1 MPILVKPELLAV
13 LREKLQ
19 TMDASVGKDALVSSL
34 NKPQEVGV
42 QVGTV
47 TAERA
52 VASLSASTLAGLQDA
67 ALADAPTAAA
77 AKATRNAAIAWGEHL
92 NTVGAIA
99 LTEGSAGRAIVDT
112 LVAGGIMTAAERDAL
127 VALATTDVLGPS
139 WAEANGFGFVYP
151 ENLEQAQEV
160 SG

>member
-1 MPILVKPELLAV
+1 MPV
-13 LREKLQ
+13 LTDPEKL
-19 TMDASVGKDALVSSL
+19 ALLKAKLAEAPTSAEAL
-34 NKPQEVGV
+34 NAPTKAGE

-47 TAERA
+47 SAERA

-92 NTVGAIA
+92 NTVDAIA

-112 LVAGGIMTAAERDAL
+112 LVAGGIMTEAERAGL

-139 WAEANGFGFVYP
+139 WAETAGLGYVYP
-151 ENLEQAQEV
+151 ENLEQAMRTREV
-160 SG
+160 GS

>member
-1 MPILVKPELLAV
+1 MPTITKLKYLTA
-13 LREKLQ
+13 LREQLAAGATIEQ
-19 TMDASVGKDALVSSL
+19 L
-34 NKPQEVGV
+34 NAPTKAGE

-47 TAERA
+47 SAERA

-67 ALADAPTAAA
+67 ALSDAPSAAA
-77 AKATRNAAIAWGEHL
+77 AKATRNAAIAWGEQL

-112 LVAGGIMTAAERDAL
+112 LVAGGIMTEAERAGL

-139 WAEANGFGFVYP
+139 WAETAGLGYVYP
-151 ENLEQAQEV
+151 ENLDQARAAQEV
-160 SG
+160 AE

>member
-1 MPILVKPELLAV
+1 VPTITKLKYLTALKEQLAAGATI
-13 LREKLQ
+13 EQ
-19 TMDASVGKDALVSSL
+19 L
-34 NKPQEVGV
+34 NAPTKAGE

-47 TAERA
+47 SVERA

-127 VALATTDVLGPS
+127 VALATQDVRGPS

>member
-1 MPILVKPELLAV
+1 MPV
-13 LREKLQ
+13 LTDPEKL
-19 TMDASVGKDALVSSL
+19 ALLKAKLAEAPTSAEAL
-34 NKPQEVGV
+34 NAPTKAGE

-47 TAERA
+47 SAERA

-77 AKATRNAAIAWGEHL
+77 AKATRNAAIAWGEQL

-112 LVAGGIMTAAERDAL
+112 LVAGGIMTEAERAGL

-139 WAEANGFGFVYP
+139 WAETAGLGYVYP
-151 ENLEQAQEV
+151 ENLEQVRAAQEV
-160 SG
+160 GS

>member
-1 MPILVKPELLAV
+1 MPTITKPKYLA
-13 LREKLQ
+13 
-19 TMDASVGKDALVSSL
+19 ALKEQLAAGATIEQL
-34 NKPQEVGV
+34 NAPTKAGE

-47 TAERA
+47 SAERA

-77 AKATRNAAIAWGEHL
+77 AKATRNAAIAWGEQL

-112 LVAGGIMTAAERDAL
+112 LVAGGIMTEAERAGL

-139 WAEANGFGFVYP
+139 RAEQMGLGYVYP
-151 ENLEQAQEV
+151 ENLDQARAAQEV
-160 SG
+160 AE

>member
-1 MPILVKPELLAV
+1 VPTITKLKYLTALKEQLAAGATIEELNAPTKAG
-13 LREKLQ
+13 E
-19 TMDASVGKDALVSSL
+19 
-34 NKPQEVGV
+34 

-47 TAERA
+47 SAERA

-67 ALADAPTAAA
+67 ALSDAPSAAA
-77 AKATRNAAIAWGEHL
+77 AKATRNAAIAWGEQL

-112 LVAGGIMTAAERDAL
+112 LVAGGIMTEAERAGL
-127 VALATTDVLGPS
+127 VALATQDVRGPS
-139 WAEANGFGFVYP
+139 WAETAGLGFVYP

>member
-1 MPILVKPELLAV
+1 VPTITKLKYLTALKEQLAAGATI
-13 LREKLQ
+13 EQ
-19 TMDASVGKDALVSSL
+19 L
-34 NKPQEVGV
+34 NAPTKAGE

-47 TAERA
+47 SAERA

-67 ALADAPTAAA
+67 ALSDAPTAAA

-127 VALATTDVLGPS
+127 VALATQDVRGPS
-139 WAEANGFGFVYP
+139 WAETAGLGFVYP